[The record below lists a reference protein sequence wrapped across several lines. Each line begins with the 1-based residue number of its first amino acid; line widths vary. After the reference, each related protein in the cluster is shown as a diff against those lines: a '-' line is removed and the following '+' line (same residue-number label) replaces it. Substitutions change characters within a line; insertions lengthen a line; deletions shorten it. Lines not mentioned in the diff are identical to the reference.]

1 MRHGKKRLQMN
12 RFTSW
17 NKATNISMARNL
29 LRYQQ
34 IKTTKTKAL
43 AARPLVEKLISLAKD
58 NTLAAKRKAFQILSD
73 HNMVSMLFSDIGPR
87 FSNKT
92 SGFVRILN
100 LSVRRRGDSAQ
111 MVIFELT
118 DIKKKE
124 IVKKVKKVE
133 EKIPAAQEPVVEEEK
148 HRTEDA
154 VKEEKHPKE
163 GKSQKKFLG
172 GIRNIFKKE
181 RDSL

>member
-1 MRHGKKRLQMN
+1 MRHGKRKLQLN

-34 IKTTKTKAL
+34 IRTTKAKAL

-58 NTLAAKRKAFQILSD
+58 NTLVAKRRAFQILGD
-73 HNMVSMLFSDIGPR
+73 HNMVSLLFSDIGPR
-87 FSNKT
+87 FNNKT

-100 LSVRRRGDSAQ
+100 LSERRRGDSAKQ
-111 MVIFELT
+111 VIFELT
-118 DIKKKE
+118 DIRKKE
-124 IVKKVKKVE
+124 LAKKAKKRDEKAVKPEVPQVE
-133 EKIPAAQEPVVEEEK
+133 EAKP
-148 HRTEDA
+148 RTEDA

-163 GKSQKKFLG
+163 KKPQKKFLG